1 MKTWILYDTKFGNG
15 KKLAESLKKDFPSD
29 FEVKTGDIK
38 DISPKSV
45 ADDKPVVLILGGA
58 VRMFR
63 GAPKSKK
70 WIKQLDKALKEI
82 DHKIQ
87 YAMVFLTHGL
97 PTDKIQGF
105 AKRLKGKLEK
115 SSMIEKTYEGILTAQ
130 VETQEGPIKPEE
142 MEKAKE
148 LIKKFISWIQ

>member
-1 MKTWILYDTKFGNG
+1 
-15 KKLAESLKKDFPSD
+15 
-29 FEVKTGDIK
+29 
-38 DISPKSV
+38 
-45 ADDKPVVLILGGA
+45 VVIW
-58 VRMFR
+58 
-63 GAPKSKK
+63 K
-70 WIKQLDKALKEI
+70 
-82 DHKIQ
+82 
-87 YAMVFLTHGL
+87 
-97 PTDKIQGF
+97 TDKIQGF